1 MRWVTDHRS
10 CNTLLGSQLCRP
22 QQGPPGWWSCF
33 SEAWA
38 PTPALQTLGAH
49 PSCGRSLRVSPLTA
63 WQYFVCA
70 DASQGCLLCLREWA
84 QAQRRMEWGVCS
96 WGP

>member
-10 CNTLLGSQLCRP
+10 CNTLLGSQLRWP
-22 QQGPPGWWSCF
+22 QQGPPGWWSCS

-38 PTPALQTLGAH
+38 PTPALRTLGANLPH
-49 PSCGRSLRVSPLTA
+49 GRSFRVSPLTA
-63 WQYFVCA
+63 WQCLVCA
-70 DASQGCLLCLREWA
+70 DASQGGLLCLREWA

-96 WGP
+96 CGP